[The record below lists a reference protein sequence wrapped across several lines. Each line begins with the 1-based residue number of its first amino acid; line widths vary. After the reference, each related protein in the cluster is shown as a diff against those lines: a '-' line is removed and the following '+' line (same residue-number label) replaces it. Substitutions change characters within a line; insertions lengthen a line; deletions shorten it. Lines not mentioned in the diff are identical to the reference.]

1 MSVFMNSLAR
11 SAESVVSVAT
21 SLLHAVLGVIHA
33 IFVLGRTFVEGILEL
48 GHRTVALGLDLFQE
62 FFGFILSNIVLILV
76 AGVIYY
82 LYTTRY
88 QKRQEGSKFLPKQKK
103 LLS

>member
-62 FFGFILSNIVLILV
+62 FFGFILCETS
-76 AGVIYY
+76 
-82 LYTTRY
+82 
-88 QKRQEGSKFLPKQKK
+88 S
-103 LLS
+103 